1 MTSKQAFSVSWLLA
15 ASAVLTWV
23 LANGMDVLSM
33 LSVVQLGG
41 GFAFARFRPAEFLL
55 IYFWLR
61 VLGTIAI
68 ALLILFVAKHWPALR
83 SAAWSALTAFALVT
97 AVTAWWRLNA

>member
-1 MTSKQAFSVSWLLA
+1 MASRQARWMPRLLA
-15 ASAVLTWV
+15 ASAALTWV

-33 LSVVQLGG
+33 FLVVQVGG

-55 IYFWLR
+55 IYSGLR

-68 ALLILFVAKHWPALR
+68 VLLVLFVDKHWPALR
-83 SAAWSALTAFALVT
+83 STAWSALTAFALVT
-97 AVTAWWRLNA
+97 ALAAWWRLN